1 MSKRYKINWKGI
13 AGEIIGWS
21 VIGSFLGGFG
31 YLGYLFASSE
41 NRKAEYRDNISDMA
55 ENFKIE
61 DGSTKYRLTSGSL
74 VTFDNGNIDYQFDFA
89 NEMITVDGPDE
100 ADRVFQFGEYESH
113 DMIARVRENGCQIAL
128 QIPSALEDFQSTNS
142 IQYPEF
148 DEAMKIS
155 TSFSNRFCEQSL

>member
-41 NRKAEYRDNISDMA
+41 NRKAEYRDNI
-55 ENFKIE
+55 
-61 DGSTKYRLTSGSL
+61 RLTSGSL

>member
-21 VIGSFLGGFG
+21 VIGSFLGG
-31 YLGYLFASSE
+31 
-41 NRKAEYRDNISDMA
+41 
-55 ENFKIE
+55 
-61 DGSTKYRLTSGSL
+61 
-74 VTFDNGNIDYQFDFA
+74 DYQFDFA